1 MSSKASRDEQQRL
14 ALVALLAAGA
24 ALLAERLLARLP
36 SARQRRARAA
46 AAADTGKSA
55 LWAPPPHPD
64 WRPPQPQPPPWG
76 TGGAFRF
83 VDVAATPPAAL
94 YPLVI
99 SAVVPRPIAFIST
112 LSGAG
117 GACIF

>member
-1 MSSKASRDEQQRL
+1 LSRSSPL
-14 ALVALLAAGA
+14 APRFSPNACW
-24 ALLAERLLARLP
+24 
-36 SARQRRARAA
+36 RACPRPAA
-46 AAADTGKSA
+46 AAADAGKSA